1 MFVMMKKKTAFDAD
15 LQSIICKI
23 RENTTKK
30 AWLVTYSTDKEDRLQ
45 DSVLAENYTEA
56 YLAFMSIH
64 KSSDEIIEIKE
75 V

>member
-1 MFVMMKKKTAFDAD
+1 MFVVMKKKPVFDDD

-56 YLAFMSIH
+56 YLAFMAKH
-64 KSSDEIIEIKE
+64 GKNHEITEIKE